1 MATNNKV
8 KFVLPKQHGEQ
19 FYAPNPAAQIIAE
32 HFGDQP
38 EPIPVEED
46 PFRVYVLVMYTTTSN
61 ENDYHNYKMYARE
74 IHDSIAI
81 QERVDAF
88 RQFADNQ
95 ISIGNLTGVILKVYR
110 INPMV
115 SNTGMTMI
123 THYRKFETK
132 KDKVFLNGPLKNNE
146 FLQKKGKMYAQN

>member
-8 KFVLPKQHGEQ
+8 KFVIPKLHEQ
-19 FYAPNPAAQIIAE
+19 FYAPSPSAQIMAE
-32 HFGDQP
+32 HFGD
-38 EPIPVEED
+38 EPTPTLVEED

-61 ENDYHNYKMYARE
+61 ENEHHNYKMYTRE

-88 RQFADNQ
+88 RQFIDSQ
-95 ISIGNLTGVILKVYR
+95 ISANNLTGAVLKVYR

-115 SNTGMTMI
+115 SNTGMTMV
-123 THYRKFETK
+123 TNYRKFEAK